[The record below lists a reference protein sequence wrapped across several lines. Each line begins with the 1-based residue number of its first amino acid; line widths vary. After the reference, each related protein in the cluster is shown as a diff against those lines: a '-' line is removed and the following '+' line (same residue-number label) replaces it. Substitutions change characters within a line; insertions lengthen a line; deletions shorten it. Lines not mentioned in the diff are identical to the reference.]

1 MSDDAAQDKKTEDD
15 SIAEADAQDSA
26 ASAEQATDSVDKATE
41 KPELT
46 KAEPKAEEPKVEEPK
61 VEEPEAATEVITT
74 AAAAEKAEPAA
85 ESATAAADPEADKP
99 RAALPKSAL
108 GGKIAVPM
116 VALIALGVLLV
127 ASLAGLGAFWWQSH
141 TKSNELADR
150 DSASTAACDF
160 AKAVSV
166 YDQSTWNDFGPRVQA
181 LITGEFKTMFDPM
194 AGDVKDIL
202 SSAHAKSSL
211 NVLRCGWESGDS
223 NKATVLVSLTQ
234 TSTNDF
240 HNKPIVLTIPTYVE
254 LEKHDGK
261 WLVSKF
267 QPVYAGDENPL
278 FPGGGGGNDQ
288 QGVQPSGTPSTP
300 AAPAPSSQAAQPAP
314 TSAAPKPGN

>member
-26 ASAEQATDSVDKATE
+26 ASAEQATDSVEKATDSVDKVTD
-41 KPELT
+41 KPELS
-46 KAEPKAEEPKVEEPK
+46 KAEPV
-61 VEEPEAATEVITT
+61 TEVIATET
-74 AAAAEKAEPAA
+74 PTEVIETAEKAEPAA
-85 ESATAAADPEADKP
+85 ESTPAATPEADKP
-99 RAALPKSAL
+99 QAAPSKSAAMT
-108 GGKIAVPM
+108 KIAVPM

-127 ASLAGLGAFWWQSH
+127 ASLAGVAAFWWQSH
-141 TKSNELADR
+141 SKSNELADR
-150 DSASTAACDF
+150 DSASTAACNF

-288 QGVQPSGTPSTP
+288 QGVQPSGTPG
-300 AAPAPSSQAAQPAP
+300 APAPAATPAPSGQPAP

>member
-15 SIAEADAQDSA
+15 SIAEADAQS
-26 ASAEQATDSVDKATE
+26 SAEQAAE

-46 KAEPKAEEPKVEEPK
+46 KDAEAAQPEPAAKA
-61 VEEPEAATEVITT
+61 EPEAKAAEPEPDSAAPAAKPEP
-74 AAAAEKAEPAA
+74 AAAAPPAKS
-85 ESATAAADPEADKP
+85 ESALVSKV
-99 RAALPKSAL
+99 
-108 GGKIAVPM
+108 AVPM
-116 VALIALGVLLV
+116 IALIALGVLLV

-150 DSASTAACDF
+150 DSAAKAACDF
-160 AKAVSV
+160 ARAVSV
-166 YDQSTWNDFGPRVQA
+166 YDQSSWNDFAPRVQA
-181 LITGEFKTMFDPM
+181 LITGEFKQMFDPM

-211 NVLRCGWESGDS
+211 NVLRCGWESGDA
-223 NKATVLVSLTQ
+223 NKASVLVSLTQ

-240 HNKPIVLTIPTYVE
+240 HAKPIVLTIPTYVE
-254 LEKHDGK
+254 MEKHDGK

-278 FPGGGGGNDQ
+278 FPGGTGGGDQ
-288 QGVQPSGTPSTP
+288 PGAQPSG
-300 AAPAPSSQAAQPAP
+300 QPAP
-314 TSAAPKPGN
+314 ATTAAPKPGN

>member
-15 SIAEADAQDSA
+15 SIAEADAQGS
-26 ASAEQATDSVDKATE
+26 ASADQAAEQPEPTKETAAAEPKADE
-41 KPELT
+41 PV
-46 KAEPKAEEPKVEEPK
+46 AEPKAEP
-61 VEEPEAATEVITT
+61 
-74 AAAAEKAEPAA
+74 AEKPAPAA
-85 ESATAAADPEADKP
+85 ESKP
-99 RAALPKSAL
+99 TDERKSSAL
-108 GGKIAVPM
+108 GSKIAVPM

-127 ASLAGLGAFWWQSH
+127 AALAGLAAFAWQSH
-141 TKSNELADR
+141 SKSNELADR
-150 DSASTAACDF
+150 DSASKAACDF

-166 YDQSTWNDFGPRVQA
+166 YDQNTWNDFGPRVQA
-181 LITGEFKTMFDPM
+181 LITGEFKQMFDPM

-202 SSAHAKSSL
+202 SQAHAKSSL

-267 QPVYAGDENPL
+267 QPVYSGDENPL
-278 FPGGGGGNDQ
+278 FPGASGGGNDQ
-288 QGVQPSGTPSTP
+288 QGGAQPSGQ
-300 AAPAPSSQAAQPAP
+300 PAPSTTQAPQPAP

>member
-26 ASAEQATDSVDKATE
+26 ASAEQATDSVEQAADSAE
-41 KPELT
+41 QAVAKPELT
-46 KAEPKAEEPKVEEPK
+46 KAEPV
-61 VEEPEAATEVITT
+61 TEVIAQETPT
-74 AAAAEKAEPAA
+74 EVIATAEKTEPAA
-85 ESATAAADPEADKP
+85 ESTAAAPDADKP
-99 RAALPKSAL
+99 RAELPNSSLA
-108 GGKIAVPM
+108 GKIAVPM
-116 VALIALGVLLV
+116 AALIALGVLLV

-141 TKSNELADR
+141 TKSNELAER
-150 DSASTAACDF
+150 DSASAAACNF
-160 AKAVSV
+160 ARAVSV

-223 NKATVLVSLTQ
+223 DKATVLVSLTQ

-278 FPGGGGGNDQ
+278 FPGAGGNDQ
-288 QGVQPSGTPSTP
+288 QGVQPSGTPG
-300 AAPAPSSQAAQPAP
+300 APAPSATPSGQPQPAP